1 MAISKLPTGAIL
13 DNSITN
19 AKIADDAIGVADLA
33 ATGTPSTTTF
43 LRGDNAWAVPIG
55 GVTSVNGVTGAITA
69 AHIAT
74 AVEAASGSNTFTD
87 ADHTKLSNIEGS
99 ATADQTNSEI
109 KTAVEAATSIAL
121 GGSPTTTTQAESDNT
136 TKLAT
141 TAYVTSKITT
151 LIGGAPSTLNDL
163 NELAAAINDDAN
175 YNSTLTTALAT
186 KLPLAGGTMTGNIA
200 HAGAFT
206 IDAGNNIALDNG
218 SGNTVLLHNGSQY
231 GLLTATGSNLI
242 IKSGATTALTFSNQH
257 VTASGNFTVN
267 GNILTAGTVDG
278 VDIQTLNTTASAA
291 LPKGGG
297 TMTGDLV
304 LGDSVKAKFGASDD
318 LTIYHDGSNSYVRD
332 GGTGDLL
339 LQGRNS
345 VRLQDISG
353 ENYVVGTVDGA
364 VNLYYNNVSQLTTT
378 STGVTLAGASDPTIK
393 LISNASNAARSGTLR
408 FRENDDT
415 NGFDLR
421 YDGSANNFIIDSN
434 NVSNAVV
441 IGRTTGNVGIG
452 KSPIRALDIKAS
464 GDPGV
469 RLESAS
475 YNMDVLTLRNSNG
488 RLDVGPTSG
497 ITIIQNGRTGINHT
511 SPEARLEID
520 GGSETGLMVRGTVA
534 AETTAIFQGGGTGA
548 VKVLDVRDSGG
559 NSKFSVLQN
568 GTATFVAGNGLA
580 TFIVAGGGQ
589 NGYYNTEYHNNASNG
604 YTMGFKH
611 GGTTV
616 GTVITTSSATNYNTS
631 SDYRLKE
638 NVGYTWDATTR
649 LKQLKPARFN
659 FIADDTN
666 TFVDG
671 FIAHEAATVVPECV
685 TGTKDAMRDEEYEIT
700 PAVMDGDTVVTEAVM
715 GTRSVPDMQGID
727 QSKLVP
733 LLVKTIQELEAR
745 ITALEAT

>member
-43 LRGDNAWAVPIG
+43 LRGDNAWATPIG

-231 GLLTATGSNLI
+231 GLLTATGSNLV

-278 VDIQTLNTTASAA
+278 VDIQTLNTTAGAA
-291 LPKGGG
+291 LPKAGGS
-297 TMTGDLV
+297 MTGNLELNDN
-304 LGDSVKAKFGASDD
+304 VKAAFGNSGD
-318 LTIYHDGSNSYVRD
+318 LEIFHDTNQSIIREIGTGRLILDTTNGSGISLTSGNIAKDMISATKDAEVSLYHDGNKKFETEASGVLIQGEVDGNGGGFRIKSGSATLGGIFKSGTIEGNSNADVTVFAETGKMIHLSANGSATKVLSVSANGLLFNGDTAAANALDDYEEGNHATAFTAASSGSITVGRNDLAYTKIGNVVHCTGEIQISSVSSPNGGTRMTLPFVVASHTVDRNMNSGATMNTYNVDYYENNPPVLHFSTGSSYVTMMYLRD
-332 GGTGDLL
+332 NNPFYD
-339 LQGRNS
+339 
-345 VRLQDISG
+345 
-353 ENYVVGTVDGA
+353 
-364 VNLYYNNVSQLTTT
+364 YN
-378 STGVTLAGASDPTIK
+378 AGA
-393 LISNASNAARSGTLR
+393 
-408 FRENDDT
+408 
-415 NGFDLR
+415 
-421 YDGSANNFIIDSN
+421 
-434 NVSNAVV
+434 
-441 IGRTTGNVGIG
+441 
-452 KSPIRALDIKAS
+452 
-464 GDPGV
+464 
-469 RLESAS
+469 
-475 YNMDVLTLRNSNG
+475 
-488 RLDVGPTSG
+488 
-497 ITIIQNGRTGINHT
+497 
-511 SPEARLEID
+511 
-520 GGSETGLMVRGTVA
+520 
-534 AETTAIFQGGGTGA
+534 
-548 VKVLDVRDSGG
+548 
-559 NSKFSVLQN
+559 
-568 GTATFVAGNGLA
+568 
-580 TFIVAGGGQ
+580 
-589 NGYYNTEYHNNASNG
+589 
-604 YTMGFKH
+604 
-611 GGTTV
+611 
-616 GTVITTSSATNYNTS
+616 
-631 SDYRLKE
+631 
-638 NVGYTWDATTR
+638 
-649 LKQLKPARFN
+649 
-659 FIADDTN
+659 
-666 TFVDG
+666 
-671 FIAHEAATVVPECV
+671 
-685 TGTKDAMRDEEYEIT
+685 
-700 PAVMDGDTVVTEAVM
+700 GDTYFMSFTY
-715 GTRSVPDMQGID
+715 
-727 QSKLVP
+727 
-733 LLVKTIQELEAR
+733 KTN
-745 ITALEAT
+745 